1 MSDHKLFKNLIFYT
15 ARNLYKLLQ
24 NKQFQIGRYLSYFEI
39 IFYKAIAKSVE
50 FVFLF
55 NAGMNFES
63 SLFNPTATV
72 IMDSQDLLWV

>member
-39 IFYKAIAKSVE
+39 IFYKAIAKSFE
-50 FVFLF
+50 FVFFLF
-55 NAGMNFES
+55 NAEMNFES
-63 SLFNPTATV
+63 SLFNPTAAV
-72 IMDSQDLLWV
+72 IMDSKDLL